1 MGRRSTFERL
11 PQEIVDAVN
20 RRIRAGDTAAEICT
34 LLDEA
39 GHPTAERT
47 VQRYVGNTREQL
59 AKARAARDVAGQWV
73 QELGENPTGDVGV
86 LLAEMLKT
94 VAYSHLDQMLAPAEG
109 EAPKKPHKA
118 MDLMLLAKMI
128 RDLEATAKASMDRKA
143 AIEKAVLERQTKAA
157 EKVAKQRG
165 LSREQWA
172 AIRAEF
178 LGIPDK
184 TKDDGEAAPA

>member
-34 LLDEA
+34 LLDLS
-39 GHPTAERT
+39 GHPTPERT

-128 RDLEATAKASMDRKA
+128 RDLEATAKASF
-143 AIEKAVLERQTKAA
+143 ERQATIKRAVIESAA
-157 EKVAKQRG
+157 EKAGEVGQRAG
-165 LSREQWA
+165 LSQATIEEIQREL
-172 AIRAEF
+172 R
-178 LGIPDK
+178 LL
-184 TKDDGEAAPA
+184 